1 MFLLMLFQIEVI
13 KIKTKIIILF
23 IIITAWCGVIFY
35 ASSRT
40 SNESNHRSKKLI
52 TTTLESV
59 LKVTNHLNITSIN
72 LSDENYTLNIV
83 NKLNYPLRKCAH
95 ITVYFFLAILIFI
108 FIKSV
113 GLKRGLAFLIAII
126 LCFIFSLTDEYHQT
140 FVDERTGQFSDCLI
154 DTTGS
159 IIGAGILCLFSKKKQ

>member
-1 MFLLMLFQIEVI
+1 MNWKKLIVVFL
-13 KIKTKIIILF
+13 IIS
-23 IIITAWCGVIFY
+23 WCGVIFY

-40 SNESNHRSKKLI
+40 SDESNSASKRLVYNGLSITLKITNKLKI
-52 TTTLESV
+52 TDIELTES
-59 LKVTNHLNITSIN
+59 
-72 LSDENYTLNIV
+72 NYKIIV
-83 NKLNYPLRKCAH
+83 DKLNYPLRKCAH
-95 ITVYFFLAILIFI
+95 ATVYFILAILIFI
-108 FIKSV
+108 FLKLV

-126 LCFIFSLTDEYHQT
+126 FCFIFSLTDEYHQT